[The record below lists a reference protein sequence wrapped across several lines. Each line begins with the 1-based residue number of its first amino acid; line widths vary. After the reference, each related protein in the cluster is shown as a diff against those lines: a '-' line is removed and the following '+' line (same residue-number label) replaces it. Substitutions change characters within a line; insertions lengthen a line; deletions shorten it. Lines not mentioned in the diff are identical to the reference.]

1 MIDKGLQMLILQE
14 AAAHYPHPIPTGMPK
29 FLEAIHNKTMRER
42 LFLIAVN
49 LHALQDVGYV
59 KGATYVDYDGGL
71 RMNKTFSLTGDGLV
85 AAGVETLRPDP
96 YAELRDALWE
106 QAQAL
111 RALSEAEK
119 ITLKDM
125 VRRMPLD
132 MLKRVRD
139 KGIDKLFS
147 LLLD

>member
-29 FLEAIHNKTMRER
+29 FLEAIHDKTMRER

-85 AAGVETLRPDP
+85 AAGVETLHPDP
-96 YAELRDALWE
+96 Y
-106 QAQAL
+106 AQAL
-111 RALSEAEK
+111 RALSDVEK
-119 ITLKDM
+119 ITLKGM

-139 KGIDKLFS
+139 KGIDKLLS